1 MMQGVIIVGHVC
13 KQTNNYC
20 QIRQTVCG
28 QCGVVFSVKFFME
41 LNFTSEDE
49 TFGLLGFEGTGL
61 ELIEY
66 SLDARKR
73 ILLTKLG
80 LFLGFGIMVLSWVF
94 LVSVVFLLVAIV
106 LTCLLFI

>member
-1 MMQGVIIVGHVC
+1 MDVFVNKSSRRLYVSSS
-13 KQTNNYC
+13 
-20 QIRQTVCG
+20 V
-28 QCGVVFSVKFFME
+28 QCSVFRIME
-41 LNFTSEDE
+41 LNFTAEDE
-49 TFGLLGFEGTGL
+49 SLGLHGFEGTGL

-80 LFLGFGIMVLSWVF
+80 LVLGFGIMVLSWVF
-94 LVSVVFLLVAIV
+94 LVSLVFLLVAIV